1 MMDANRAEM
10 ELESTKLHRQLTAF
24 QYEIENIRA
33 KVQKLTDENDSLR
46 RELRHSVE
54 ERLSG
59 IHPDTFLSLNNDSI
73 IEIQKKQI
81 ELLQEEKEE
90 TMKLCEESRQTIIKL
105 EEKIEDLEH
114 PLKPHL
120 IRLDMETKQAQEEHA
135 RAEVQ
140 LIQEINM
147 IREELT
153 KRSREFV
160 NCQLRVKE
168 LERQNET
175 LQVEVYQ
182 KQDDLRNYLKKELGY
197 DGAFVEFQKVE
208 HAVKEREN
216 AIQQRDDM
224 ESKLKDLTQQNRS
237 LQEKLAEAIDELQQ
251 HAHAHTTIA
260 HHTHDID
267 HDRFEHDR
275 MHRTIDELIEQ
286 AAVKTRTAVED
297 VRQQYNDNLERI
309 MEEYN
314 NMEAALN
321 QKQIEF
327 DKCLRTKRSVEDEL
341 EKILQERRLNLE
353 KSALDNEDLAK
364 RCVQAERERDDTQLK
379 FEQNH
384 QAFKM
389 LQQSYEADKKNHE
402 LKQKE
407 LTERLQKVTN
417 DLDKMTLDYT
427 ATFNDLNELKK
438 RLSST
443 QNEQTLLQRRMA
455 ELVKRHEE
463 QIIEKE
469 KECLVRLTQR
479 DDVNRVTFN
488 ELRNLVNRQQRMI
501 VKYKEECHTIA
512 SQSETTIN
520 ELKQK
525 IDKLRSRNEQLQSEI
540 GDVKRKDAEMDRI
553 LAKNSK
559 RIKALEERLHD
570 AEEQALEA
578 SRRVAKQLVRDRL
591 AITQG
596 GHYSYSHM
604 RPNHST
610 SLFNLTALKPPI
622 VPSTTM
628 TDSIEHFPDEK

>member
-1 MMDANRAEM
+1 MFQLIYEYSLIKN
-10 ELESTKLHRQLTAF
+10 KLF
-24 QYEIENIRA
+24 SYE
-33 KVQKLTDENDSLR
+33 
-46 RELRHSVE
+46 
-54 ERLSG
+54 
-59 IHPDTFLSLNNDSI
+59 
-73 IEIQKKQI
+73 
-81 ELLQEEKEE
+81 
-90 TMKLCEESRQTIIKL
+90 KL
-105 EEKIEDLEH
+105 EHEARTLLDTHIRKYSISNEH
-114 PLKPHL
+114 FVSIFVTL
-120 IRLDMETKQAQEEHA
+120 IRLFSITFSMQLTERDFQAIQNLCNDLNQSNIFFKNGLSDSHPQIGVLMVPSANSGVEKSFIFIKNLPYKMHIRVGITGLHKILALLVILYDILTFTRLEHA
-135 RAEVQ
+135 A
-140 LIQEINM
+140 
-147 IREELT
+147 
-153 KRSREFV
+153 
-160 NCQLRVKE
+160 KE
-168 LERQNET
+168 
-175 LQVEVYQ
+175 
-182 KQDDLRNYLKKELGY
+182 K
-197 DGAFVEFQKVE
+197 
-208 HAVKEREN
+208 EN
-216 AIQQRDDM
+216 ALQQRDDM

-237 LQEKLAEAIDELQQ
+237 LQEKLAEAIDQLQQ
-251 HAHAHTTIA
+251 QHDHVHTTID
-260 HHTHDID
+260 HTHDTNSNQ
-267 HDRFEHDR
+267 FEHEQ
-275 MHRTIDELIEQ
+275 MHRTINQLIEQ

-327 DKCLRTKRSVEDEL
+327 DKCLRAKRSVEDEL

-364 RCVQAERERDDTQLK
+364 RCFQSERERDESQLK
-379 FEQNH
+379 FEQNQ

-402 LKQKE
+402 HKQKE
-407 LTERLQKVTN
+407 LTERLQKVSN

-427 ATFNDLNELKK
+427 ATFNELNELKK

-520 ELKQK
+520 GLKQK
-525 IDKLRSRNEQLQSEI
+525 IDNLRSRNEQLQSEI

-553 LAKNSK
+553 LTKNAN

-570 AEEQALEA
+570 AEEQAIEA

-596 GHYSYSHM
+596 DHYSYSTT

-610 SLFNLTALKPPI
+610 SLFNLTALRPQI
-622 VPSTTM
+622 VPSTTI
-628 TDSIEHFPDEK
+628 TDSIEHLNDEK